1 MRLVEQI
8 RMAFLSLFRR
18 GQASTQLD
26 DEIRYHLDRQ
36 IAENISAGMSP
47 EAART
52 AALRQFGNPALLRD
66 QTRSTWTGAS
76 LDSLARDF
84 RYVARALI
92 HAPAFTLI
100 AVFIIALGIGAN
112 VALFTLVHR
121 ILLNPLPYPDPAQLV
136 SIYEHEASGMNGH
149 EYLPVDAASFF
160 DWQRT
165 SEGAADMAMISPFQ
179 GYNVS
184 AEGGKLPE
192 KINAAACSWN
202 FFSVLGTNP
211 ALGRSFRPSDDS
223 PSAEATVILSA
234 PFWQRRYAA
243 DPSIVGK
250 KIWLDAKPYTVIGVM
265 PASFVYSGAFGGNN
279 DQVWTPI
286 AHEMPESTMK
296 TYEDHEMIVVAR
308 LHTGITLPALISRL
322 QAVQKQ
328 IKAAHPAPAVHESVI
343 GRTMLDDAVQDYK
356 TPLYALLAAT
366 GCVLLIACM
375 NVASL
380 LVARTA
386 SRRKELAI
394 RVALGG
400 GWFRM
405 MRERILESV
414 VLSTAG
420 GALGLLLAIGALQ
433 WLVTTRHD
441 MNRIEAIHIG
451 AVEIAFVL
459 AAIAA
464 TAFFAGIISALSSKL
479 KDVVTGLQDSSRT
492 MSSGRARAGLRR
504 TLLVLEVS
512 LTVVLLIG
520 AGLLLK
526 SYQRL
531 RTTDLGVPIE
541 NVLTMHFDLPD
552 ARYKTEVQQV
562 AFFENLLSR
571 VRALPGVQS
580 AGLVSSAP
588 GEGWDGDNLVTVIE
602 HPPLPKG
609 TGLDLQHRGA
619 DPGYFA
625 AMHVPIIRGRTFTSD
640 ERQQRAKVVVI
651 SQKAAQLCFP
661 GEDPIGKHIKID
673 FDGRTGQVIGVVGDV
688 RWNIGEPPMP
698 MMYWPI
704 LGNGFS
710 NASLVVRSPSNVSAL
725 AMPVHK
731 IFSALDSDLP
741 ISKIQTLRELIG
753 RSTIDSQFDSLL
765 ILAFAAI
772 ALVLAA
778 AGLYGV
784 LTYLVTQRTSE
795 LGIRIALG
803 ARREQLLRAVLFDGI
818 RPALLGL
825 FVGLAGSAAA
835 VRLIRS
841 MLYQTEPL
849 DPAVF
854 ASVTALLLAVATLA
868 CLIPA
873 WRASRLDPMTALR
886 TE

>member
-1 MRLVEQI
+1 
-8 RMAFLSLFRR
+8 
-18 GQASTQLD
+18 
-26 DEIRYHLDRQ
+26 
-36 IAENISAGMSP
+36 
-47 EAART
+47 
-52 AALRQFGNPALLRD
+52 
-66 QTRSTWTGAS
+66 
-76 LDSLARDF
+76 
-84 RYVARALI
+84 
-92 HAPAFTLI
+92 
-100 AVFIIALGIGAN
+100 
-112 VALFTLVHR
+112 
-121 ILLNPLPYPDPAQLV
+121 
-136 SIYEHEASGMNGH
+136 
-149 EYLPVDAASFF
+149 
-160 DWQRT
+160 
-165 SEGAADMAMISPFQ
+165 
-179 GYNVS
+179 
-184 AEGGKLPE
+184 
-192 KINAAACSWN
+192 
-202 FFSVLGTNP
+202 
-211 ALGRSFRPSDDS
+211 
-223 PSAEATVILSA
+223 
-234 PFWQRRYAA
+234 
-243 DPSIVGK
+243 
-250 KIWLDAKPYTVIGVM
+250 
-265 PASFVYSGAFGGNN
+265 
-279 DQVWTPI
+279 
-286 AHEMPESTMK
+286 
-296 TYEDHEMIVVAR
+296 
-308 LHTGITLPALISRL
+308 
-322 QAVQKQ
+322 
-328 IKAAHPAPAVHESVI
+328 
-343 GRTMLDDAVQDYK
+343 
-356 TPLYALLAAT
+356 
-366 GCVLLIACM
+366 
-375 NVASL
+375 
-380 LVARTA
+380 
-386 SRRKELAI
+386 
-394 RVALGG
+394 
-400 GWFRM
+400 
-405 MRERILESV
+405 
-414 VLSTAG
+414 
-420 GALGLLLAIGALQ
+420 
-433 WLVTTRHD
+433 
-441 MNRIEAIHIG
+441 
-451 AVEIAFVL
+451 
-459 AAIAA
+459 
-464 TAFFAGIISALSSKL
+464 
-479 KDVVTGLQDSSRT
+479 
-492 MSSGRARAGLRR
+492 
-504 TLLVLEVS
+504 
-512 LTVVLLIG
+512 
-520 AGLLLK
+520 
-526 SYQRL
+526 
-531 RTTDLGVPIE
+531 
-541 NVLTMHFDLPD
+541 MHFDLPD

-725 AMPVHK
+725 AMPVQK

>member
-1 MRLVEQI
+1 MRFIERI
-8 RMAFLSLFRR
+8 RIALLSLFRR
-18 GQASTQLD
+18 SQASAHLD
-26 DEIRYHLDRQ
+26 DELRYHIERQ
-36 IAENISAGMSP
+36 IHENVSSGMSP

-66 QTRSTWTGAS
+66 QARSTWTGAS
-76 LDSLARDF
+76 LDSLVRDL
-84 RYVARALI
+84 RYVTRALI

-121 ILLNPLPYPDPAQLV
+121 VLLNPLPYPEPGQLV
-136 SIYEHEASGMNGH
+136 SIYEHEASGTNSHG
-149 EYLPVDAASFF
+149 YLPVDAASFF
-160 DWQRT
+160 DWQRAT
-165 SEGAADMAMISPFQ
+165 AGTADMAMISPFQ

-184 AEGGKLPE
+184 AEGGNLPE

-202 FFSVLGTNP
+202 FFSVLGVNP
-211 ALGRSFRPSDDS
+211 ALGRAFGPSDDTL
-223 PSAEATVILSA
+223 SAEASVILSNA
-234 PFWQRRYAA
+234 FWQRRYAA
-243 DPSIVGK
+243 DPAIIGK

-286 AHEMPESTMK
+286 VHEMPEETMK
-296 TYEDHEMIVVAR
+296 TYEDHEMIVLAR
-308 LHTGITLPALISRL
+308 LRSGITLQALISHL
-322 QAVQKQ
+322 QGVQKQ
-328 IKAAHPAPAVHESVI
+328 IKAAHPGPAVHDSVI
-343 GRTMLDDAVQDYK
+343 GRSMLDDAVQDYK

-414 VLSTAG
+414 ILSALG
-420 GALGLLLAIGALQ
+420 GALGLLFAYGTIQ
-433 WLVTTRHD
+433 WLVKTRHD

-451 AVEIAFVL
+451 VVEIAFVIV
-459 AAIAA
+459 AVFA
-464 TAFFAGIISALSSKL
+464 TAFFAGLISALSSKL
-479 KDVVTGLQDSSRT
+479 KDVVTGLQDSSRST
-492 MSSGRARAGLRR
+492 SSGRARAGLRR

-531 RTTDLGVPIE
+531 RSTDLGVPID
-541 NVLTMHFDLPD
+541 NVLTMHFNLPD
-552 ARYKTEVQQV
+552 ARYKTQIQQND
-562 AFFENLLSR
+562 FYESLLSR

-580 AGLVSSAP
+580 AGLVTSAP
-588 GEGWDGDNLVTVIE
+588 GEGWDGDNLVSVVE

-625 AMHVPIIRGRTFTSD
+625 AMHIPIVHGRTFTSD
-640 ERQQRAKVVVI
+640 ERLQRADVVII

-661 GEDPIGKHIKID
+661 GEDPIGKHLKIG
-673 FDGRTGQVIGVVGDV
+673 FDNRIGEVIGVVGDV
-688 RWNIGEPPMP
+688 RWNIAEPAMP

-704 LGNGFS
+704 FGHGFQNS
-710 NASLVVRSPSNVSAL
+710 SLIVRSSNVTAL
-725 AMPVHK
+725 AMPIQKV
-731 IFSALDSDLP
+731 FSALDSDLP
-741 ISKIQTLRELIG
+741 ISHIQTLRELVG
-753 RSTIDSQFDSLL
+753 KSTIDSQFDSLL
-765 ILAFAAI
+765 VLAFAII

-784 LTYLVTQRTSE
+784 LTYLVTQRSSASASPSAPAATSSS
-795 LGIRIALG
+795 
-803 ARREQLLRAVLFDGI
+803 AR
-818 RPALLGL
+818 
-825 FVGLAGSAAA
+825 S
-835 VRLIRS
+835 S
-841 MLYQTEPL
+841 ST
-849 DPAVF
+849 
-854 ASVTALLLAVATLA
+854 ASVPP
-868 CLIPA
+868 CS
-873 WRASRLDPMTALR
+873 ASS
-886 TE
+886 

>member
-8 RMAFLSLFRR
+8 RMAFLSLFRPGR
-18 GQASTQLD
+18 SSARLD
-26 DEIRYHLDRQ
+26 DELRYHLERQ
-36 IAENISAGMSP
+36 ISENISAGMSP
-47 EAART
+47 EAARSV
-52 AALRQFGNPALLRD
+52 ALRQFGNPALLRD
-66 QTRSTWTGAS
+66 QARSTWTGAS
-76 LDSLARDF
+76 LDLLLRDL
-84 RYVARALI
+84 RYVTRALV
-92 HAPAFTLI
+92 HSPGFTMI
-100 AVFIIALGIGAN
+100 AVLIIALGIGAN

-121 ILLNPLPYPDPAQLV
+121 VLLNPLPYPDPGQLV
-136 SIYEHEASGMNGH
+136 SIYEHEASGKNSHG
-149 EYLPVDAASFF
+149 YLPVDAASFF
-160 DWQRT
+160 DWQRAT
-165 SEGAADMAMISPFQ
+165 QGAADMAMISPFQ
-179 GYNVS
+179 AYNVS

-192 KINAAACSWN
+192 KISAAACSWN
-202 FFSVLGTNP
+202 FFSVLGVSP
-211 ALGRSFRPSDDS
+211 ALGRSFGPSDDS
-223 PSAEATVILSA
+223 LGAQATVILSNA
-234 PFWQRRYAA
+234 FWQRRYAG
-243 DPSIVGK
+243 DPSIIGR

-265 PASFVYSGAFGGNN
+265 PSSFVYSGAFGGNT

-308 LHTGITLPALISRL
+308 LQSGITLQALISRL
-322 QAVQKQ
+322 QAVQRQ
-328 IKAAHPAPAVHESVI
+328 IKAAHPGPAVHDSVI
-343 GRTMLDDAVQDYK
+343 GRSMLDDAVQDYK

-400 GWFRM
+400 GWLRM

-414 VLSTAG
+414 VLSTLG
-420 GALGLLLAIGALQ
+420 GSLGLLLAYAAIQ
-433 WLVTTRHD
+433 WLVKTRHD

-451 AVEIAFVL
+451 AVEIAFVIL
-459 AAIAA
+459 AILA
-464 TAFFAGIISALSSKL
+464 TAVFAGLISALSSKL
-479 KDVVTGLQDSSRT
+479 KDVISGLQDSSRT
-492 MSSGRARAGLRR
+492 ASSGRARAGLRR

-531 RTTDLGVPIE
+531 RSTDMGVPID
-541 NVLTMHFDLPD
+541 NVLTMHFNLPD
-552 ARYKTEVQQV
+552 ARYKTQVQQN

-580 AGLVSSAP
+580 AGLVTSAP
-588 GEGWDGDNLVTVIE
+588 GEGWDGDNLVSVVE
-602 HPPLPKG
+602 HPPLAKG

-625 AMHVPIIRGRTFTSD
+625 GMHIPIVRGRTFTSD
-640 ERQQRAKVVVI
+640 ERLQRANVVVI

-673 FDGRTGQVIGVVGDV
+673 IDNRTGEVIGVVGDV
-688 RWNIGEPPMP
+688 RWNIAEPPMP

-704 LGNGFS
+704 FGHGFQ
-710 NASLVVRSPSNVSAL
+710 NASLVVRSGSNVTAL
-725 AMPVHK
+725 AMPIQK
-731 IFSALDSDLP
+731 IFSTLDSDLP
-741 ISKIQTLRELIG
+741 ISHIQTLREMIG
-753 RSTIDSQFDSLL
+753 KSTIDSQFDSLL
-765 ILAFAAI
+765 VLAFAVI

-803 ARREQLLRAVLFDGI
+803 ARRDQLLRTVLFDGI

-825 FVGLAGSAAA
+825 FVGLAGSALA

-849 DPAVF
+849 DPMVF
-854 ASVTALLLAVATLA
+854 ASVAALLLAVSTLA
-868 CLIPA
+868 CLLPA
-873 WRASRLDPMTALR
+873 WRASRLDPMQALR

>member
-1 MRLVEQI
+1 MRLLDQT
-8 RMAFLSLFRR
+8 RMAVSSLFRR
-18 GQASTQLD
+18 SQASARLD
-26 DEIRYHLDRQ
+26 DELRYHLDRQ
-36 IAENISAGMSP
+36 INENISAGMSP
-47 EAART
+47 LAART

-66 QTRSTWTGAS
+66 QARSTWTSAS
-76 LDSLARDF
+76 LDSVGRDL
-84 RYVARALI
+84 RYVSRALL
-92 HAPAFTLI
+92 HSPGFTVI

-121 ILLNPLPYPDPAQLV
+121 VLLSPLPFPNPAQLV
-136 SIYEHEASGMNGH
+136 SIYETGGNKSFS
-149 EYLPVDAASFF
+149 YLPVDAASFF
-160 DWQRT
+160 DWQRAT
-165 SEGAADMAMISPFQ
+165 VDTADMAMISPFQ

-192 KINAAACSWN
+192 KINAGACSWN
-202 FFSVLGTNP
+202 FFSVLGVHP
-211 ALGRSFRPSDDS
+211 ALGRSFIPSDDS
-223 PSAEATVILSA
+223 LSAEATVILSNS
-234 PFWQRRYAA
+234 FWQRRYAGDSA
-243 DPSIVGK
+243 IIGR

-265 PASFVYSGAFGGNN
+265 PPSFVYTGAFGGNK

-286 AHEMPESTMK
+286 SHEMPESTMK

-308 LHTGITLPALISRL
+308 LHSGVTLSALISRL

-328 IKAAHPAPAVHESVI
+328 IKADHPGPAVHESVI
-343 GRTMLDDAVQDYK
+343 GRSMLDDAVQDYK

-366 GCVLLIACM
+366 GCVLLIASM

-405 MRERILESV
+405 MRERILESAI
-414 VLSTAG
+414 LSAIG
-420 GALGLLLAIGALQ
+420 GAFGLLLAYTAIQ
-433 WLVTTRHD
+433 WLVRTRED
-441 MNRIEAIHIG
+441 MNRVEAIHIG
-451 AVEIAFVL
+451 AVEIAFVIL
-459 AAIAA
+459 AVIA
-464 TAFFAGIISALSSKL
+464 TAFFAGLASALSSNL
-479 KDVVTGLQDSSRT
+479 KDVISVLQDSSRT
-492 MSSGRARAGLRR
+492 ASSGRARAGLRR

-531 RTTDLGVPIE
+531 RSSDLGVPID
-541 NVLTMHFDLPD
+541 NVLTMHFNLPD
-552 ARYKTEVQQV
+552 ARYKTQIQQND
-562 AFFENLLSR
+562 FYEDLLAR

-580 AGLVSSAP
+580 AGLVTSAP
-588 GEGWDGDNLVTVIE
+588 GEGWDGDNLVSVVE

-625 AMHVPIIRGRTFTSD
+625 AMHLPILRGRTFTSD
-640 ERQQRAKVVVI
+640 ERLQRADVVII
-651 SQKAAQLCFP
+651 SQKAAELCFP
-661 GEDPIGKHIKID
+661 KEDPIGKHIKID
-673 FDGRTGQVIGVVGDV
+673 TDNRTGEVIGVVGDV
-688 RWNIGEPPMP
+688 RWNIAEPAMP

-704 LGNGFS
+704 LGHGFQ
-710 NASLVVRSPSNVSAL
+710 NASLLVRSGSKVTSL
-725 AMPVHK
+725 AMPVQK
-731 IFSALDSDLP
+731 VFSALDPDLP
-741 ISKIQTLRELIG
+741 ISHIQTLRELVG
-753 RSTIDSQFDSLL
+753 KSTVDSQFDSLL
-765 ILAFAAI
+765 VLAFAVI

-803 ARREQLLRAVLFDGI
+803 ARREQLLRTVLFDGI

-825 FVGLAGSAAA
+825 LVGLAGSALA

-854 ASVTALLLAVATLA
+854 ASVAVLLLAVAVFA
-868 CLIPA
+868 CLLPA
-873 WRASRLDPMTALR
+873 WRASRLDPMQALR